1 MSSENTPIL
10 AGAIPAFELF
20 IASWKAMLNDP
31 DLQSEN
37 IRTIIRPGLAIADK
51 YYNKMADT
59 DAYIISM
66 CEPSFIVIP

>member
-10 AGAIPAFELF
+10 AGAIPVFELF
-20 IASWKAMLNDP
+20 IVSWKAMLKDA

-37 IRTIIRPGLAIADK
+37 IGKFLQPGLTIAEK

-66 CEPSFIVIP
+66 CERSFFVIW